1 MWFGIGTH
9 SLYDALDL
17 TSGQKMSALVRGPM
31 WPLRMMHWTSL
42 YRDPPT
48 AWDLNVQGPPQPP
61 PSQHMGSHCTESSH
75 VLTHFPCT
83 WDLTIRRPLPLHM
96 GLHCT
101 GTSNWYWHLVATKAR
116 TVGKRAVY
124 DTGLWHEDSQNV
136 QRKIRSLIWCT
147 FVIDFWSTGSR
158 WFSALFCLFKFQPL
172 TESSLVVHRRPVSVV
187 EAIHVV
193 IRIIFITVGVRFG
206 CILSR
211 TAILGFLFEVFPL
224 QPKLESGK
232 YETITTSLA

>member
-1 MWFGIGTH
+1 
-9 SLYDALDL
+9 
-17 TSGQKMSALVRGPM
+17 M
-31 WPLRMMHWTSL
+31 WPLRIMHWTSL

-48 AWDLNVQGPPQPP
+48 AWDLNVQGPPQA
-61 PSQHMGSHCTESSH
+61 PSLPAHGISLYRVLPCPDPLPLHMGPHCTETPS
-75 VLTHFPCT
+75 
-83 WDLTIRRPLPLHM
+83 HM

-124 DTGLWHEDSQNV
+124 DTGLWHEDSQNI
-136 QRKIRSLIWCT
+136 QRKIRPLIWCT

-158 WFSALFCLFKFQPL
+158 WFSALFCLLKFQPL
-172 TESSLVVHRRPVSVV
+172 TESSLVVHHRPVSVV

-193 IRIIFITVGVRFG
+193 IRISFITVGVRFG

-224 QPKLESGK
+224 QPKLKVGSMK
-232 YETITTSLA
+232 LLLLVWHSSFSLNWL